1 MVEKEKAGDLMR
13 NIIKP
18 KIDKLDYGFKV
29 LSNGLKVLLISDPDT
44 NKSSAALGVNIG
56 HLVDKKDEQGLAHFC
71 EHLLFMGNKRYP
83 LANEFDDYI
92 TKNGGLYNASTLG
105 DRTIYYFDVN
115 NEAFEGALDIFS
127 EYFISSTFN
136 ESTIEK
142 EIHSIDNEFS
152 NNSNNDLRRLA
163 RIKNSEINKGSTR
176 IFKLCSWR

>member
-1 MVEKEKAGDLMR
+1 MEQKERAGKLIRD
-13 NIIKP
+13 IIKP
-18 KIDKLDYGFKV
+18 KIDTLDYGFTV
-29 LSNGLKVLLISDPDT
+29 LSNGLKVLLISDPET
-44 NKSSAALGVNIG
+44 TTSSAALGVNVGFFAENGDI
-56 HLVDKKDEQGLAHFC
+56 EGLAHFC

-83 LANEFDDYI
+83 SANEFDDYI